1 MLVTRGKAF
10 SAHQG
15 TVQLEGDAG
24 RLNGQLF
31 PNGEDTYPVVLSVSG
46 ASARAMVGPVEMI
59 GTVHEVNLP
68 GDGNASICN
77 RTIVLVGGPHSLSL
91 GQRLPKCDS

>member
-1 MLVTRGKAF
+1 MFKRTPGTGHGVSCGAFGPAPLNTSLGVTSAIRTPLLTALLLLAAACSSRSASGVPGEWDFVLVTRGKAF

-31 PNGEDTYPVVLSVSG
+31 PNGEDT
-46 ASARAMVGPVEMI
+46 
-59 GTVHEVNLP
+59 
-68 GDGNASICN
+68 
-77 RTIVLVGGPHSLSL
+77 
-91 GQRLPKCDS
+91 